1 MADVVSP
8 IIILLNRLKVS
19 NPKANSDCV
28 KKQDPT
34 MCCLSETHLKS
45 KDINRL
51 KKKGQKKIWHADNN
65 HKSWNGYSNIL
76 KMNSKKYY

>member
-1 MADVVSP
+1 MANVVSP

-51 KKKGQKKIWHADNN
+51 KKKGQKRYDMQTIIIRAGMAVVI
-65 HKSWNGYSNIL
+65 S
-76 KMNSKKYY
+76 

>member
-1 MADVVSP
+1 MANVVSP
-8 IIILLNRLKVS
+8 VIILLNRLKVS

-51 KKKGQKKIWHADNN
+51 KKKGQKRYGMQTIIIRAGMAVVI
-65 HKSWNGYSNIL
+65 S
-76 KMNSKKYY
+76 